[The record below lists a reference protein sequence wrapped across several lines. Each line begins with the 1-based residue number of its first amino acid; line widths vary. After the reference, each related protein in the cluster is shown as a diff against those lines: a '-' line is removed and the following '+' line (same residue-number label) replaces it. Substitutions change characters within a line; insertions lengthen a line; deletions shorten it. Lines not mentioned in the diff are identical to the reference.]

1 MEDCI
6 FCKIVRGEIP
16 CYKVY
21 EDENIL
27 AFLDI
32 RPLNPGHTLVI
43 PKKHFRWVWDIKN
56 IGEYYEVVK
65 KTANALKKV
74 YDTDKVFSLVFGEE
88 VEHAHTWLIPRFD
101 NDGHGSEI
109 NLKNVKEISAG
120 EMEKIAEKIRQELGQ

>member
-21 EDENIL
+21 GDENFL

-43 PKKHFRWVWDIKN
+43 PKKHFRWVWDIEN
-56 IGEYYEVVK
+56 VGEYYEVVK
-65 KTANALKKV
+65 KIANALKKV

-109 NLKNVKEISAG
+109 NLKSVKEISAE
-120 EMEKIAEKIRQELGQ
+120 EMKKIAEKIRQELGQ